1 MASQKKIDIVKKIKD
16 DLINTKSIVLTDHT
30 GLTHQQI
37 ERLRKSIKKAGGN
50 FVVVKNTLLK
60 KALTDSPFEGK
71 ISENV
76 LTGQT
81 SVLLSINDE
90 ISALKELVRV
100 VKELNLP
107 KIKQGALK
115 DKVLE
120 SAEVVR
126 LAQLPP
132 KEVLISQLLGML
144 KSPQSR
150 LVFALKGNL
159 SKLVLILKAV
169 SQKEKVN

>member
-1 MASQKKIDIVKKIKD
+1 MASQKKIDIVKKIKE
-16 DLINTKSIVLTDHT
+16 DLLNAKSIVLTDHT

-60 KALTDSPFEGK
+60 KALAGSAFAEK
-71 ISENV
+71 ISESIFH
-76 LTGQT
+76 GQT

-90 ISALKELVRV
+90 ITPLKELVKL

-115 DKVLE
+115 DRVLE
-120 SAEVVR
+120 SNDVVR
-126 LAQLPP
+126 LAELPP
-132 KEVLISQLLGML
+132 KEVLIGQLLGML
-144 KSPQSR
+144 KNPQSR

-159 SKLVLILKAV
+159 IKLVLILNALSK
-169 SQKEKVN
+169 KEIN

>member
-1 MASQKKIDIVKKIKD
+1 MASQKKIDIVKKIKE

-37 ERLRKSIKKAGGN
+37 ENLRKSIKKAGGN

-60 KALTDSPFEGK
+60 KALAGSAFEEK
-71 ISENV
+71 INESIFH
-76 LTGQT
+76 GQT

-90 ISALKELVRV
+90 ITPLKELVKL

-107 KIKQGALK
+107 KIKQGALI
-115 DKVLE
+115 DRVLE
-120 SAEVVR
+120 SNDVVR
-126 LAQLPP
+126 LAELPS
-132 KEVLISQLLGML
+132 KEVLIGQLLGML
-144 KSPQSR
+144 KNPQSR

-159 SKLVLILKAV
+159 IKLVLILKAI
-169 SQKEKVN
+169 SEKQTN